1 MGRAVVGQQ
10 PALLAVHDD
19 GFPASRQL
27 RGCAVT
33 SQAGFRHLSS
43 ASCSLW
49 PRFTPQIAFLSKS
62 PEYKGL
68 SSTLRLPAVT
78 HCLSLLGFF
87 LSVQQKA
94 ASQGRCPRSAPFVAH
109 SQPSS
114 RWGDLRGRFQT
125 PHARPCRLPERHRQA
140 QTPTGDGSFHWRV
153 PCTVI
158 YTARVKRA

>member
-33 SQAGFRHLSS
+33 SQAGFRHLSG

-62 PEYKGL
+62 PEYKSL

-78 HCLSLLGFF
+78 HSLSRLGFF

-94 ASQGRCPRSAPFVAH
+94 ASQGRCPRSAPFIAH

-114 RWGDLRGRFQT
+114 SWWGDLRGRFQT
-125 PHARPCRLPERHRQA
+125 PHGPVGFRRGTGRHRHL
-140 QTPTGDGSFHWRV
+140 PGTGLFTGVCPVQLF
-153 PCTVI
+153 I
-158 YTARVKRA
+158 QQG